1 MRDAVRLHTLTH
13 LTCLRRN
20 RIFHGFLVLVI
31 VGLAL
36 AIVPG
41 LAFDDDSNRFQ
52 TLRSLA
58 QMLHGTTSWVTS
70 GIGLFLLWEH
80 RRTRSLKMVAT
91 TAAPFGAWVA
101 SLFATAALVGAVVH
115 ATSIVIIFCLSWAW
129 GVTYQYGYIYL
140 ALDQGAQSLIVL
152 GVVTMLGVVL
162 HPVIA
167 VVLVVLVNEAT
178 VLILRQG
185 LAMLSP
191 SPVLHVTQALAA
203 GLYYVLPV
211 QDPFGDRT
219 VALLRTMRAA
229 ESDWRYLAGTAAYA
243 VLVLAFA
250 HVTTLVMLR
259 RRPGT

>member
-1 MRDAVRLHTLTH
+1 MRNAVRLHTLTH

-20 RIFHGFLVLVI
+20 RIFHAFLMLVI

-36 AIVPG
+36 TIVPG

-52 TLRSLA
+52 TLRRLA
-58 QMLHGTTSWVTS
+58 QMLHGTISWVTS

-101 SLFATAALVGAVVH
+101 SLFATATLVGIAMH
-115 ATSIVIIFCLSWAW
+115 ATSVVLIFCLSWVW
-129 GVTYQYGYIYL
+129 GVTYQYGFIYL
-140 ALDQGAQSLIVL
+140 ALDHAAQSLISL

-167 VVLVVLVNEAT
+167 VVLVALVNEST

-185 LAMLSP
+185 LDMLSP
-191 SPVLHVTQALAA
+191 SLVLRVTKALAA
-203 GLYYVLPV
+203 GLYYILPV
-211 QDPFGDRT
+211 QDPFGERT
-219 VALLRTMRAA
+219 EALVRTMRAA

-243 VLVLAFA
+243 LLVLAFA
-250 HVTTLVMLR
+250 HVSTLVMLR